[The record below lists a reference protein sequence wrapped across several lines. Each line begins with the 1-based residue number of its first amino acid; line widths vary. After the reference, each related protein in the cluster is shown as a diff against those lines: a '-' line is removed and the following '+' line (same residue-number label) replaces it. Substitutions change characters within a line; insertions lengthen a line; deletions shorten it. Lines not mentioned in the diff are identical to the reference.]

1 MSLLCCR
8 FVPSNAL
15 AVLKKSRSLI
25 VLAGAVIVSA
35 CTTGSGAIF
44 AAAQGAI
51 SGSQAKVI
59 AAPLDPR
66 FRYLRLTAFGQ
77 TVYPVLGFV
86 DGNVDVWYSSSG
98 EVIRL
103 RNGRVS
109 ETAGLPTDWRDVVA
123 LNAPQWSG
131 LATQPTG
138 YQRSRDVLPGYHFAL
153 VDEVKVRS
161 IDAPSSTALA
171 GVAPSKLQWF
181 EEVSITNDDRLGLP
195 VARFGV
201 DMSVTPPK
209 VVYSEQCLSN
219 TLCLQMQE
227 WSAAQQSAL
236 HEKAIKP

>member
-1 MSLLCCR
+1 M
-8 FVPSNAL
+8 
-15 AVLKKSRSLI
+15 
-25 VLAGAVIVSA
+25 VSA

-44 AAAQGAI
+44 VAAQGAI

-131 LATQPTG
+131 LATQPTK
-138 YQRSRDVLPGYHFAL
+138 YQRRRDVLPGYHFSL

-181 EEVSITNDDRLGLP
+181 EEVSITNDDRLALP